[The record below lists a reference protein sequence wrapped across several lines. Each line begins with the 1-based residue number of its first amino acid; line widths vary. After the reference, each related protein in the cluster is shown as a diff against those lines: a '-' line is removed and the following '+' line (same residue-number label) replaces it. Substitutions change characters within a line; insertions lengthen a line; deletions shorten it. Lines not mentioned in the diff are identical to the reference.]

1 MKTKSHSKITFSQA
15 VNGYLLAAQSRH
27 LSQHTID
34 EYLNTF
40 RKFQT
45 SLDDDPPLITL
56 SPADVQAFLA
66 AQTVSKKTILNYHIG
81 LSALWT
87 WAVNEGWLSS
97 TSCTRSSALSRKSAR
112 SRSARPPGRRCGA
125 TWRCRRQNWS
135 AAISWP
141 RRWITGGCDRL
152 RQSIDCG
159 NDGRRRTGSAGPVL
173 RL

>member
-34 EYLNTF
+34 DYLNTF
-40 RKFQT
+40 RKFQA

-56 SPADVQAFLA
+56 SPGDVEAFLA

-87 WAVNEGWLSS
+87 GG
-97 TSCTRSSALSRKSAR
+97 AR
-112 SRSARPPGRRCGA
+112 GGTVRAEDPPGGHAQPVPDRAREGQQGA
-125 TWRCRRQNWS
+125 HDP
-135 AAISWP
+135 A
-141 RRWITGGCDRL
+141 L
-152 RQSIDCG
+152 QSI
-159 NDGRRRTGSAGPVL
+159 
-173 RL
+173 

>member
-1 MKTKSHSKITFSQA
+1 MKAKSHSTITFSQA

-40 RKFQT
+40 RKFQA

-56 SPADVQAFLA
+56 SPGDVEAFLA

-87 WAVNEGWLSS
+87 WAVNEGLVDEDIVHQVERAKPEKRSIS
-97 TSCTRSSALSRKSAR
+97 PYSEEDIKAMLLPSATRGSIPSRARVRRLTACPTRSATGRSSWYCWIRGCAR
-112 SRSARPPGRRCGA
+112 RSCA
-125 TWRCRRQNWS
+125 S
-135 AAISWP
+135 
-141 RRWITGGCDRL
+141 
-152 RQSIDCG
+152 
-159 NDGRRRTGSAGPVL
+159 
-173 RL
+173 

>member
-87 WAVNEGWLSS
+87 WAANEGLAEQHILHQVE
-97 TSCTRSSALSRKSAR
+97 SAKPEKRTIPFCA
-112 SRSARPPGRRCGA
+112 
-125 TWRCRRQNWS
+125 
-135 AAISWP
+135 
-141 RRWITGGCDRL
+141 
-152 RQSIDCG
+152 
-159 NDGRRRTGSAGPVL
+159 RTGQALWRYLTLSQADLERSHKLASPVDHW